1 MLLFPSSQSD
11 QLTVHVAI
19 SILGRPVEEMV
30 PFVSVQEASLVS
42 NGDVLLDL
50 SQVDTDSRPMT
61 FQKIL

>member
-50 SQVDTDSRPMT
+50 SQVDTDSWLMT